1 MQARAVLVDNLN
13 EKHRLRPESPHT
25 RPLLLRPL
33 RIQPSRDTGSRQP
46 RRVQTSGRPTR
57 CHLDTPIMPMKVVP
71 APLTIDSVQDDTN
84 NQTTMDLDDADSI
97 IDDIDFIR

>member
-57 CHLDTPIMPMKVVP
+57 CHLDT
-71 APLTIDSVQDDTN
+71 
-84 NQTTMDLDDADSI
+84 SI
-97 IDDIDFIR
+97 TDHAYESSPSSPDNRFRTR